1 MRLRFKKINVT
12 DIIAVRHL
20 TSKHNK
26 GFVSFITFIAIIG
39 VTLGVAS
46 LNITLSILGGF
57 EKTIKENVVSFTAH
71 MQLFAFEN
79 DLLHNQEQIIQ
90 KVVARYPEV
99 LDMAPYLTREGM
111 IKSTDDI
118 DGVLIKGVDPDNDI
132 SAAKRRLIEGTYD
145 LEEREAGIQRV
156 ILGKRLAEKLNVRTH
171 DRVLVYALGGSSLS
185 LSQTRIMHF
194 EIGGIYETGMA
205 DYDGSVVYINLR
217 NAQRLFQVGK
227 TVSGFDILVSNVD
240 SVTTLAQQIPE
251 YLGYPYYARTMFQQ
265 YRGLFAWVDLQRVPV
280 LLILAL
286 IIIVATVNI
295 IGTLLILILGK
306 SREIGIF
313 VTIGMKRREV
323 VKVFLKQGMLIGI
336 VGTALGSIIALV
348 LCWLE
353 LRYRLFP
360 LPSGIYL
367 MTHVPIDLSIVN
379 FVLVS
384 AAALCLTFI
393 ASWIPSRLAAK
404 IDPIALIRF
413 SS

>member
-1 MRLRFKKINVT
+1 MHLKLKNFNVT
-12 DIIAVRHL
+12 DFIAVRHI

-46 LNITLSILGGF
+46 LDITLSILGGF

-79 DLLHNQEQIIQ
+79 DLVPNQELTIQ
-90 KVVARYPEV
+90 KVIARYPEV
-99 LDMAPYLTREGM
+99 LEMAPYLSREGM
-111 IKSTDDI
+111 IRSKDDI
-118 DGVLIKGVDPDNDI
+118 DGILIKGVDPDNDI
-132 SAAKRRLIEGTYD
+132 SAAKHRLIEGMYD
-145 LEEREAGIQRV
+145 LEERESGVQHV
-156 ILGKRLAEKLNVRTH
+156 IIGKRLAEKLNVQLH
-171 DRVLVYALGGSSLS
+171 DRVLIYALGGTSLS
-185 LSQTRIMHF
+185 LSQTRIMQF

-205 DYDGSVVYINLR
+205 DYDGSVIYINLR

-227 TVSGFDILVSNVD
+227 TVSGFDILVSNID
-240 SVTTLAQQIPE
+240 SVKTLAQQIPE

-265 YRGLFAWVDLQRVPV
+265 YRNLFAWVDLQRIPV
-280 LLILAL
+280 LIILAL
-286 IIIVATVNI
+286 IIVVATVNI
-295 IGTLLILILGK
+295 IGTLLMLILGK
-306 SREIGIF
+306 SRDIGTFI
-313 VTIGMKRREV
+313 TIGMKRKEV
-323 VKVFLKQGMLIGI
+323 VRVFLKQGMLIGI
-336 VGTALGSIIALV
+336 VGTVLGNIIALV

-379 FVLVS
+379 FILVS

-413 SS
+413 AS

>member
-1 MRLRFKKINVT
+1 MHLRFKKINVT
-12 DIIAVRHL
+12 DIIAVRHV

-46 LNITLSILGGF
+46 LDITLSILGGF

-79 DLLHNQEQIIQ
+79 DLLHNQERTIQ
-90 KVVARYPEV
+90 TVLARYPEV
-99 LDMAPYLTREGM
+99 LSMAPYLTREGM
-111 IKSTDDI
+111 IRSEDNI
-118 DGVLIKGVDPDNDI
+118 DGILIKGIDPNNDI
-132 SAAKRRLIEGTYD
+132 SAAKHRLIEGVYD
-145 LEEREAGIQRV
+145 LDERESGPQRV
-156 ILGKRLAEKLNVRTH
+156 ILGKRLAEKLNAKINN
-171 DRVLVYALGGSSLS
+171 RVLVYSLGGASLS
-185 LSQTRIMHF
+185 LSQTRIMQF
-194 EIGGIYETGMA
+194 EIAGIYETGMA
-205 DYDGSVVYINLR
+205 DYDGSVIYINLR

-227 TVSGFDILVSNVD
+227 TISGFDILVSNVD
-240 SVTTLAQQIPE
+240 SVKSLALQIPD

-265 YRGLFAWVDLQRVPV
+265 YRNLFAWVDLQRVPV
-280 LLILAL
+280 MLILAL
-286 IIIVATVNI
+286 IIVVATVNI

-313 VTIGMKRREV
+313 ITIGMKRKEV

-336 VGTALGSIIALV
+336 VGTILGNIIALV

-360 LPSGIYL
+360 LPSGIYF
-367 MTHVPIDLSIVN
+367 MTHVPIDLSIMN
-379 FVLVS
+379 FMIVS
-384 AAALCLTFI
+384 TAAVCLTFI

-404 IDPIALIRF
+404 IDPVALIRF
-413 SS
+413 N

>member
-1 MRLRFKKINVT
+1 MRLKFKKFNVT
-12 DIIAVRHL
+12 DIIAIRHL

-57 EKTIKENVVSFTAH
+57 ERTIKENVVSFTAH

-79 DLLHNQEQIIQ
+79 DLLHNQEQTVQNVI
-90 KVVARYPEV
+90 ARYPEV
-99 LDMAPYLTREGM
+99 LEMAPYLTREGM
-111 IKSTDDI
+111 IRSKDDI
-118 DGVLIKGVDPDNDI
+118 DGIVIKGVDPSNDI
-132 SAAKRRLIEGTYD
+132 SAAKHRLIEGLYD
-145 LEEREAGIQRV
+145 LEERESGAQRV
-156 ILGKRLAEKLNVRTH
+156 VLGKRLAEKLNVQTH
-171 DRVLVYALGGSSLS
+171 DRVLIYALGGTSLS
-185 LSQTRIMHF
+185 LSQTRIMQF
-194 EIGGIYETGMA
+194 EITGIYETGMA
-205 DYDGSVVYINLR
+205 DYDGSYIYINLR

-240 SVTTLAQQIPE
+240 SVKSLAQQIPE

-265 YRGLFAWVDLQRVPV
+265 YRNLFAWVDLQRVPV
-280 LLILAL
+280 LIILAL

-306 SREIGIF
+306 SRDIGIF
-313 VTIGMKRREV
+313 ITIGMKKSEV

-336 VGTALGSIIALV
+336 VGTILGNIIALA

-360 LPSGIYL
+360 LPSGIYF
-367 MTHVPIDLSIVN
+367 MTHVPIELSIIN
-379 FVLVS
+379 FILVS
-384 AAALCLTFI
+384 AAAMCLTFI

-404 IDPIALIRF
+404 IDPITLIRF
-413 SS
+413 AS